1 MIDVAKARAE
11 TPGCTEVVHLNNA
24 GASLPPTVV
33 TDTVIEHLRAEAH
46 WGGYETET
54 AARDRIEAVYGSLAT
69 LLRAGTEDI
78 ALLDSATTAWQA
90 ICYALRLR
98 PGDRI
103 LTCRTEYTSNAIAYL
118 QLARRTGATVE
129 FVADDEHGQ
138 LDVADLTRLL
148 DDRVKLISISHV
160 PSHTGLVNPAEEV
173 GRLATAAGVPF
184 LLDACQSVG
193 QVDIDVTRI
202 GCDALS
208 GTGRKYLRGPRGTGF
223 LYVHP
228 RLRAVL
234 EPDRLDLHSASWTAP
249 GEYRI
254 REDAR
259 RYETWESN
267 VAARLG
273 FGAAVDYALGWGL
286 PAIEQRVAELAE
298 RLRGML
304 RELPG
309 VTVHDRGEKR
319 CGIVG
324 LRIAGRPAAEVA
336 AALRHAGINTSVAA
350 AQEVQYDLAG
360 RGVGDL
366 VRASVHYYNTEGEL
380 DQLVAALR

>member
-1 MIDVAKARAE
+1 VIDVDKARAE

-24 GASLPPTVV
+24 GAALPPSVV
-33 TDTVIEHLRAEAH
+33 TDTVIEHLRAEAR
-46 WGGYETET
+46 WGGYETE
-54 AARDRIEAVYGSLAT
+54 AAVQDRIEATYASVARLLLADT
-69 LLRAGTEDI
+69 TDI

-118 QLARRTGATVE
+118 QLARRTGASVE

-138 LDVADLTRLL
+138 LDVADLARLL

-160 PSHTGLVNPAEEV
+160 PSHTGLVNPAEAV
-173 GRLATAAGVPF
+173 GALAADAGVPF
-184 LLDACQSVG
+184 LLDACQSTG

-202 GCDALS
+202 RCDALS

-228 RLRAVL
+228 KLRAVL
-234 EPDRLDLHSASWTAP
+234 EPDRLDMHSASWTAP
-249 GEYRI
+249 GEYRV

-259 RYETWESN
+259 RYETWESD
-267 VAARLG
+267 VAGRLG
-273 FGAAVDYALGWGL
+273 FGVAVDYALGWGL
-286 PAIEQRVAELAE
+286 PAIELRVADLAE
-298 RLRGML
+298 RLRGLL
-304 RELPG
+304 REVPG
-309 VTVHDRGEKR
+309 VTVHDRGVRR

-324 LRIAGRPAAEVA
+324 FTVAGRAAAEVSA
-336 AALRHAGINTSVAA
+336 GLRAAGINTSVAA
-350 AQEVQYDLAG
+350 ASDVQYDLAA
-360 RGVGDL
+360 RGKGDL
-366 VRASVHYYNTEGEL
+366 VRASVHYYNTEAEL
-380 DQLVAALR
+380 DHLVAALR